1 MRTSLFFTVLFCG
14 VCNLLFAQE
23 AKYELQSAIIQ
34 KEAKA
39 VGQKINIDWYV
50 SDYGRKESIFTTV
63 QLPMGLGSKRLMVIM
78 EGNKITTI
86 DLDDKK
92 ANTTTL
98 SESVINFLKLTPEVI
113 KEYDIREA
121 GEETVAGKPCKIY
134 TVRKEEMGMT
144 ADVKMWI
151 WKGLQL
157 KMETIV
163 AGTTL
168 YTETTKSIQENV
180 PIPAEKLQ
188 VPAGIEFE

>member
-1 MRTSLFFTVLFCG
+1 MRTSFFFTVLFCG

-39 VGQKINIDWYV
+39 VGQQINIEWYV
-50 SDYGRKESIFTTV
+50 DDYGRKESIFTTV
-63 QLPMGLGSKRLMVIM
+63 QLPMGLGSKALMVIM

-113 KEYDIREA
+113 REYDIREV

-144 ADVKMWI
+144 ADVKMWV

-157 KMETIV
+157 KMETTMG
-163 AGTTL
+163 GTTL
-168 YTETTKSIQENV
+168 YSETTTRIQENV
-180 PIPAEKLQ
+180 PIPADKLQ
-188 VPAGIEFE
+188 VPPGLEFE